1 MVMQRTTTVAEFLAL
16 PESKPGFEYFN
27 GRVIQKPVTNADHIK
42 IVWRLSAAFHTYANA
57 HGGRG
62 GPEGSVA
69 IPSGGEEPDVL
80 LPDFAFWAEG
90 LEMGTYPLS
99 VPTIAVEVRSPS
111 QTMAAQR
118 AKCEFYVGH
127 GVIEAWLFDP
137 ESNSVELFGQGGLRE
152 SLTSA
157 NTLVSHALLG
167 LDIVLAPV
175 FD

>member
-1 MVMQRTTTVAEFLAL
+1 MVMQRTMTISEFLAL
-16 PESKPGFEYFN
+16 PESKPGLEYFN

-42 IVWRLSAAFHTYANA
+42 IVWRLSAAFHDYASV

-69 IPSGGEEPDVL
+69 ITSDHAEPDVL

-90 LEMGTYPLS
+90 KEMGSYPLS

-118 AKCEFYVGH
+118 GKCEFYVAH
-127 GVIEAWLFDP
+127 GVDEAWLFDP
-137 ESNSVELFGQGGLRE
+137 ESRSVEIFGPEGARGTLSGDE
-152 SLTSA
+152 TITSR
-157 NTLVSHALLG
+157 TLPGFKAE
-167 LDIVLAPV
+167 LAPL